1 MIHVGRTTPAPKALI
16 ASLILGALTA
26 CSAPQ
31 TAQVLE
37 VSSGLPRQAEV
48 VSVPFFPQEAFYC
61 GPAAFA
67 MTLAW
72 SGLEATPETV
82 GPQVYTPGRE
92 GTLAPDVLAAARRN
106 GRLAI
111 EIRDLD
117 VLLAELAAGHPVLVF
132 QNLALDWWPQWHYA
146 VAVGYDLDRRI
157 LILHSGVTERLETPL
172 DAFERTWQR
181 SGYWAL
187 LILPPDRLPARAG
200 VARVLVAAAGLE
212 QARQHE
218 AARTA
223 YEAVLRR
230 WPEEPL
236 AWLGKGN
243 ALFALDRFAA
253 SEDAFRTAV
262 RLQPDA
268 AAAWNNLAYAL
279 SRQGRRDE
287 AVDAALKA
295 VALGSGERAY
305 IETLEEVASN

>member
-1 MIHVGRTTPAPKALI
+1 MIRRGRGAPVPNSLI
-16 ASLILGALTA
+16 AVLLLTGLAA
-26 CSAPQ
+26 CAAPQ
-31 TAQVLE
+31 TTEFLE
-37 VSSGLPRQAEV
+37 APGDLPRRAEV
-48 VSVPFFPQEAFYC
+48 ASVPFFPQDALYC
-61 GPAAFA
+61 GPAALA

-72 SGLEATPETV
+72 SGLEATPATV

-92 GTLAPDVLAAARRN
+92 GTLAPDMLAAARRN

-117 VLLAELAAGHPVLVF
+117 VLLAEVASGHPVLVF

-181 SGYWAL
+181 SNYWAL

-212 QARQHE
+212 QAGQF
-218 AARTA
+218 AAASTA
-223 YEAVLRR
+223 YDAVLRR
-230 WPEEPL
+230 WPEQPL

-243 ALFALDRFAA
+243 TLFALERFAA
-253 SEDAFRTAV
+253 AEDAFRTAV
-262 RLQPDA
+262 RLQPEA
-268 AAAWNNLAYAL
+268 AAAWNNMAYAL

-287 AVDAALKA
+287 AIDAALKA
-295 VALGSGERAY
+295 VALDSGEPTY